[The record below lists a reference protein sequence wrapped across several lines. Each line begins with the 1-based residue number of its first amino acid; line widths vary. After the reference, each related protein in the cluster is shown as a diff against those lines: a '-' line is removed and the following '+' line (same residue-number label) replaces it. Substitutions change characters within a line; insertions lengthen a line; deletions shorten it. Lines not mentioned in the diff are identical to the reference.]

1 MTKNKKLLTLLQ
13 EKLSYKNLSNQIGA
27 KIVVYVYPQILFH
40 VKIITKK
47 RLKFIKWKEKLFEIF
62 FNISWSKVNFWGPQ
76 KMPHSHFIRAFS
88 LQM

>member
-47 RLKFIKWKEKLFEIF
+47 EIE
-62 FNISWSKVNFWGPQ
+62 IH
-76 KMPHSHFIRAFS
+76 KMERKIV
-88 LQM
+88 